1 MILLAI
7 AIYILLNL
15 TPKWILKERY
25 NQLENNFNWTIPFL
39 KLTGF
44 VFCFFLAFLLI
55 FGITKSSK
63 DTYIENKNAIY
74 GLEFNNTM
82 EKFGFQDGMKVKS
95 INGQEIERVS
105 DILKRINI
113 ESGDIEVSVEKN
125 GIQDKIVLS
134 DSDKVILMQNHST
147 NQIVPI
153 MHDSNG
159 ENEIIQTEK
168 SFGFSDVIERFSTLW
183 KQALILINPNPSTYK
198 SIGGFVSISKI
209 NNIRGYLMVL
219 SLNLIIIG
227 ILNLLPLPGF
237 SIGNFAISTI
247 ETLRKKLY
255 NKKRKRLIG
264 WISILLVVGFL
275 IIRLT

>member
-1 MILLAI
+1 M
-7 AIYILLNL
+7 NL

-25 NQLENNFNWTIPFL
+25 NQLENNFNWTIPFI
-39 KLTGF
+39 KLSGI

-55 FGITKSSK
+55 FVTTKSTK
-63 DTYIENKNAIY
+63 DTYIQNKNAIY

-82 EKFGFQDGMKVKS
+82 EEFGFQDSMKIKS

-105 DILKRINI
+105 DILKRIII

-134 DSDKVILMQNHST
+134 DSDKIILIQNHSVYP
-147 NQIVPI
+147 IVPI
-153 MHDSNG
+153 MFDSNG
-159 ENEIIQTEK
+159 DNEIIQTEK
-168 SFGFSDVIERFSTLW
+168 SYEFSEVIERFATLW
-183 KQALILINPNPSTYK
+183 NQALILINPNPSTLNG
-198 SIGGFVSISKI
+198 IGGFVSISNI
-209 NNIRGYLMVL
+209 NNVRGYLMVF

-237 SIGNFAISTI
+237 SIGNFVISAI

-255 NKKRKRLIG
+255 NKKRERIIR
-264 WISILLVVGFL
+264 WISVFLVIGFL
-275 IIRLT
+275 ILSLI

>member
-1 MILLAI
+1 MIILALI
-7 AIYILLNL
+7 IYILLNL

-25 NQLENNFNWTIPFL
+25 NQLENNFNWIIPFI

-55 FGITKSSK
+55 FGITKSTK

-82 EKFGFQDGMKVKS
+82 EEFGFQDSMKIKS

-105 DILKRINI
+105 DILKRIII

-134 DSDKVILMQNHST
+134 DSDKVILMQNHSA
-147 NQIVPI
+147 NPIIPI
-153 MHDSNG
+153 MVDSNG
-159 ENEIIQTEK
+159 ENVIIQTEK
-168 SFGFSDVIERFSTLW
+168 SFEFSDVIDRFSTLW
-183 KQALILINPNPSTYK
+183 KQAFILINPKPSAYK

-209 NNIRGYLMVL
+209 NNIRGYLMVF

-237 SIGNFAISTI
+237 SIGNFVISTI

-255 NKKRKRLIG
+255 NKKKKRIIG
-264 WISILLVVGFL
+264 CISILMVIGFI
-275 IIRLT
+275 IIRLI

>member
-1 MILLAI
+1 MIIIAI
-7 AIYILLNL
+7 IIYILLNL

-25 NQLENNFNWTIPFL
+25 NQLENNFNWTIPFI
-39 KLTGF
+39 KLSGF

-55 FGITKSSK
+55 FGTTKSTK
-63 DTYIENKNAIY
+63 DTYIQNKNAIY
-74 GLEFNNTM
+74 GLEFDNTM
-82 EKFGFQDGMKVKS
+82 KEFGFQDSMKIKS

-105 DILKRINI
+105 DILKRIII

-134 DSDKVILMQNHST
+134 DSDKIILMQNHSVYP
-147 NQIVPI
+147 IVPI
-153 MHDSNG
+153 MFDSNG

-168 SFGFSDVIERFSTLW
+168 SYGFSEVIERFATLW

-198 SIGGFVSISKI
+198 GIGEFVSISKI
-209 NNIRGYLMVL
+209 NNVRGYLMVF

-237 SIGNFAISTI
+237 GIGNFVISAI

-255 NKKRKRLIG
+255 NKKRKRIIG
-264 WISILLVVGFL
+264 WISIFLVIGFL
-275 IIRLT
+275 IFSLT

>member
-1 MILLAI
+1 MIIIAI
-7 AIYILLNL
+7 IIYILLNL

-25 NQLENNFNWTIPFL
+25 NQLENNFNWTIPFI
-39 KLTGF
+39 KLSGF

-55 FGITKSSK
+55 FGTTKSTK
-63 DTYIENKNAIY
+63 DTYIQNKNAIY
-74 GLEFNNTM
+74 GLEFDNTM
-82 EKFGFQDGMKVKS
+82 KEFGFQDSMKIKS

-105 DILKRINI
+105 DVLKRIII

-125 GIQDKIVLS
+125 GIQSKIVLS
-134 DSDKVILMQNHST
+134 DSDKIILMQNHSVYP
-147 NQIVPI
+147 IVPI
-153 MHDSNG
+153 MYDSNG

-168 SFGFSDVIERFSTLW
+168 SYGFSEVIERFATLW

-198 SIGGFVSISKI
+198 GIGGLVSISKI
-209 NNIRGYLMVL
+209 NNVRGYLMVF

-237 SIGNFAISTI
+237 GIGNFVISAI

-255 NKKRKRLIG
+255 NKKRKRIIG
-264 WISILLVVGFL
+264 WISIFLVIGFL
-275 IIRLT
+275 ILSLT

>member
-1 MILLAI
+1 MIIIAI
-7 AIYILLNL
+7 IIYILLNL

-25 NQLENNFNWTIPFL
+25 NQLENNFNWTIPFI
-39 KLTGF
+39 KLSGF

-55 FGITKSSK
+55 FGTTKSTK
-63 DTYIENKNAIY
+63 DTYIQNKNAIY
-74 GLEFNNTM
+74 GLEFDNTM
-82 EKFGFQDGMKVKS
+82 KEFGFQDSMKIKS

-105 DILKRINI
+105 DVLKRIII

-134 DSDKVILMQNHST
+134 DSDKIILMQNHSVYP
-147 NQIVPI
+147 IVPI
-153 MHDSNG
+153 MYDSNG

-168 SFGFSDVIERFSTLW
+168 SYGFSEVIERFATLW

-198 SIGGFVSISKI
+198 GIGGLVSISKI
-209 NNIRGYLMVL
+209 NNVRGYLMVF

-237 SIGNFAISTI
+237 GIGNFVISAI

-255 NKKRKRLIG
+255 NKKRKRIIG
-264 WISILLVVGFL
+264 WISIFLVIGFL
-275 IIRLT
+275 ILSLT

>member
-1 MILLAI
+1 MIILALI
-7 AIYILLNL
+7 IYILLNL

-25 NQLENNFNWTIPFL
+25 NQLENNFNWIIPFI

-55 FGITKSSK
+55 FGITKSTK

-74 GLEFNNTM
+74 GLEFNNPM
-82 EKFGFQDGMKVKS
+82 EEFGFQDSMKIKS

-105 DILKRINI
+105 DIFKRIII

-134 DSDKVILMQNHST
+134 DSDKVILMQNHSA
-147 NQIVPI
+147 NPIIPI
-153 MHDSNG
+153 MFDSNG
-159 ENEIIQTEK
+159 ENVIIQTEK
-168 SFGFSDVIERFSTLW
+168 SFGFSDVIDRFSTLW
-183 KQALILINPNPSTYK
+183 KQAFILINPKPSAYK

-209 NNIRGYLMVL
+209 NNIRGYLMVF

-227 ILNLLPLPGF
+227 VLNLLPLPGF
-237 SIGNFAISTI
+237 SIGNFVISTI

-255 NKKRKRLIG
+255 DKKKKRIISC
-264 WISILLVVGFL
+264 ISILIVMGFI
-275 IIRLT
+275 IIRLM